1 MYTKKSGKRVAFL
14 RRWDRSLDIKII
26 RKMLAQRQELA
37 LLRAVPELQ
46 DGSLREAAKQLGH
59 LRIQVKNQAKEIRT
73 MQEVAEYR
81 NKQLASL
88 HVVWC
93 NGGCEGGVGCKETVT
108 RDVVVEAVRNVT
120 RLVDWWNNHAYR
132 QGADVYEAQK
142 VEIKG

>member
-1 MYTKKSGKRVAFL
+1 MSIIKSGKRVAFL
-14 RRWDRSLDIKII
+14 RRWDRSLDIKILKRRMAE
-26 RKMLAQRQELA
+26 RKELA

-59 LRIQVKNQAKEIRT
+59 LRLRVAKQAKEIRT

-93 NGGCEGGVGCKETVT
+93 NGGCEGGVGCKDAVT
-108 RDVVVEAVRNVT
+108 RDVVLEAVRNVT

-142 VEIKG
+142 VEIKE

>member
-1 MYTKKSGKRVAFL
+1 MDKIVKRFAFF
-14 RRWDRSLDIKII
+14 RRWDRSLDIKIL
-26 RKMLAQRQELA
+26 KRQMADRRELA

-46 DGSLREAAKQLGH
+46 HGSLREAANQLGH
-59 LRIQVKNQAKEIRT
+59 LRLRVAKQAKEIRT

-93 NGGCEGGVGCKETVT
+93 NGGCEGGVGCKDAVT
-108 RDVVVEAVRNVT
+108 RDVVLEAVRNVT

-142 VEIKG
+142 VEIKE